1 MGKDVQLNTN
11 PSTKKVNMV
20 LKPAYQR
27 VFCLV
32 IFAVMKDRDVTKKS
46 HKVKANPCLRMW
58 KRHKISML
66 TVLSLWKIIIKPWNA
81 STLDSKIFIA
91 RELYENAEE

>member
-32 IFAVMKDRDVTKKS
+32 IFVVMKDCDVTKSPTK
-46 HKVKANPCLRMW
+46 
-58 KRHKISML
+58 
-66 TVLSLWKIIIKPWNA
+66 
-81 STLDSKIFIA
+81 
-91 RELYENAEE
+91 